1 MEALLNNSDTSYGAL
16 EGAVDEP
23 RKTSQ
28 KSELMFIAKSL
39 GPLIIT
45 FILQF
50 LLQTITM
57 FACGHL
63 GAEELAVASLALC
76 SFNIT
81 AMAFYQG
88 MSTCLDS
95 FCSQAFGAGRP
106 RLVGVYFQRCSLMM
120 LTFTVFPMFPMWWF
134 SGAILKLLVPSEDLA
149 MLCQAFMRLLAL
161 GAPGVLFFEA
171 GKRFFQAQHI
181 FNAGTYALAITVPA
195 HLILNWLLVLHPT
208 MGLGALGAAS
218 ALSVSNWITC
228 LVLLLYAV
236 FISGKQCWGGLE
248 FRKMVVNWKPML
260 KLALPGVIM
269 VEADYLAYEVM
280 TIFAAAFGSTALA
293 AQSIGSNVGT
303 IVFQIP
309 FAVSIALST
318 RIGHFVGVPDISKA
332 RLVSKLSLMLGVAM
346 GLFNFTLLS
355 TGRYIL
361 ARLYTND
368 KDVIG
373 IASKVIILAAVNQ
386 FCDCMNIVAAGILRG
401 QGRQKIGSYINMV
414 AYYII
419 ALPLAYVLAFVADL
433 EVYGL
438 WLGLVCGIAV
448 LALGEVY
455 FAIKADWD
463 RIVVTCR
470 ESHDH

>member
-1 MEALLNNSDTSYGAL
+1 MEALLDNSDTSYGAL
-16 EGAVDEP
+16 EGAMDEP

-208 MGLGALGAAS
+208 MGLGALGAAF
-218 ALSVSNWITC
+218 LGGVWVS
-228 LVLLLYAV
+228 
-236 FISGKQCWGGLE
+236 
-248 FRKMVVNWKPML
+248 
-260 KLALPGVIM
+260 
-269 VEADYLAYEVM
+269 
-280 TIFAAAFGSTALA
+280 
-293 AQSIGSNVGT
+293 
-303 IVFQIP
+303 
-309 FAVSIALST
+309 
-318 RIGHFVGVPDISKA
+318 
-332 RLVSKLSLMLGVAM
+332 
-346 GLFNFTLLS
+346 
-355 TGRYIL
+355 
-361 ARLYTND
+361 
-368 KDVIG
+368 
-373 IASKVIILAAVNQ
+373 
-386 FCDCMNIVAAGILRG
+386 
-401 QGRQKIGSYINMV
+401 
-414 AYYII
+414 
-419 ALPLAYVLAFVADL
+419 
-433 EVYGL
+433 
-438 WLGLVCGIAV
+438 
-448 LALGEVY
+448 
-455 FAIKADWD
+455 
-463 RIVVTCR
+463 
-470 ESHDH
+470 